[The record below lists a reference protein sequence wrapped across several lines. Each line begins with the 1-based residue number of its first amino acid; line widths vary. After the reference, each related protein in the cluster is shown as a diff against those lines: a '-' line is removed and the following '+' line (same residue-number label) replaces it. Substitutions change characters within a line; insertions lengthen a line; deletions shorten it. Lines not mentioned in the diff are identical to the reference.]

1 MNEFKPLNVNFS
13 PETLVDALKFMG
25 IGLVCIF
32 LVVGVIAL
40 GVWVLNK
47 ATKKKKAENA
57 EDEEED
63 E

>member
-1 MNEFKPLNVNFS
+1 MEGLKINFS
-13 PETLVDALKFMG
+13 PSTLVDALKFMG

-32 LVVGVIAL
+32 LVVGVIAF

-47 ATKKKKAENA
+47 VTKKKKNE
-57 EDEEED
+57 EPEEE

>member
-1 MNEFKPLNVNFS
+1 MEGLKINFS
-13 PETLVDALKFMG
+13 PSTLVDALKFMG

-32 LVVGVIAL
+32 LVVGVIAF

-47 ATKKKKAENA
+47 VTKKKKTE
-57 EDEEED
+57 EPEEE